1 MDLTML
7 QNMLP
12 IVVVCALVFF
22 LLFLR
27 SKSNLLIR
35 LILRTVIGFF
45 SILTGNAICAYFSL
59 GLFVGVNPA
68 TLLVCAILG
77 LPGVVGMFL
86 LGML

>member
-1 MDLTML
+1 MDLTMM

-12 IVVVCALVFF
+12 IVVVCGLVFF

-27 SKSNLLIR
+27 SKSNILIR

-45 SILTGNAICAYFSL
+45 SILAGNAICAYFSL